1 MQVEITSKNNY
12 FLHQSL
18 SVRFA
23 GYPINQLIQQTY
35 SKLCRCNLSRFLN
48 GLVTLQRDAVQ
59 HASMAVVIVHRIVLG
74 ASIVPKCQGIR
85 LPYQA
90 AS

>member
-23 GYPINQLIQQTY
+23 GYPINKLSASDLQQT
-35 SKLCRCNLSRFLN
+35 
-48 GLVTLQRDAVQ
+48 LQLQ
-59 HASMAVVIVHRIVLG
+59 FEQVLKR
-74 ASIVPKCQGIR
+74 ACHP
-85 LPYQA
+85 A
-90 AS
+90 A